1 MSNSYKSW
9 QKLFLFC
16 FGLFLATAFC
26 MKWMETD
33 FIENG
38 KIFTIIGLEITY
50 SRQKIISILSSVD
63 PLVKTILRY
72 HLAFDFVFM
81 LGAYGGIASLCIM
94 AGKKIAGTA
103 MAKVLMLLAIL
114 QLLAWACDIYENL
127 CLLKWIS
134 NPSAVD
140 DLLVYH
146 SLVAT
151 KWIIALTGA
160 LVAIPIVLRKSRK
173 TF

>member
-1 MSNSYKSW
+1 
-9 QKLFLFC
+9 
-16 FGLFLATAFC
+16 
-26 MKWMETD
+26 
-33 FIENG
+33 
-38 KIFTIIGLEITY
+38 
-50 SRQKIISILSSVD
+50 
-63 PLVKTILRY
+63 
-72 HLAFDFVFM
+72 
-81 LGAYGGIASLCIM
+81 M

-134 NPSAVD
+134 NSSAVD